1 MPTVRINTY
10 DQNTGVNGAA
20 LPQAN
25 IPGNFQIEANAARQ
39 FDILGNALR
48 GLAGVELRMKDAQR
62 ADMLN
67 AAKANYMN
75 DIMREQERLGNDDLD
90 YATQRERYVQFQ
102 KERRDFYGAQLDQN
116 LRQDFDNSILL
127 PSMQHE
133 FQVGQMAMAGLND
146 KILANVN
153 QRISDLTSQ
162 SGFDRARDDEAL
174 GMIEQELATLVNSK
188 VISQAQMQ
196 ETLAGTRN
204 QMQLNQLGVMAQTDP
219 QAIVAATRGIRIPT
233 ESLSKEGVI
242 GKSSGD
248 VGSVKNS
255 IYDKAVAAG
264 HDPRMM
270 LGIAQAESGFNPKA
284 KSVVDDQGRYAAGL
298 FQFRGPAAR
307 QVGIMDDKSDRRFD
321 AEANMDG
328 AMKYMDYIAS
338 QVPGGRSRPDLMIAA
353 WYQGPHNADIQAGN
367 VPANAVSYVNKVL
380 KYGYGDDG
388 MKGVTPEAAASVDA
402 GNAASVVGGV
412 SSGDYSKDTAPYMNL
427 LAQGYTMQ
435 QALHFV
441 DLAEANIAAQQ
452 KQAKEQAE
460 IEKTNLVNSHYAQA
474 WDEAKEKIPDM
485 EIRHG
490 YMKQWINS
498 VPDRELRA
506 KYQTLLD
513 SDIKAE
519 ETKQAGINQQIIS
532 SVVSEVERK
541 GMSKNQA
548 WAYVQANPDM
558 VKGLD
563 RAGMQQLEKELVTE
577 RHETVKNRIA
587 ADGLKYLID
596 KGRGQITRDQVQ
608 AACFTKDLTP
618 AQASEVL
625 DYYDG
630 AGKMASAT
638 YSKINDEVQKQTQ
651 NKDGILNMPGAY
663 EEILNLLPD
672 GEKANADSITRAV
685 NKFLMEGSFIR
696 AGRWDKSMTYGE
708 AVGEGVGAS
717 WLPDLTPEE
726 EEYIQFTLS
735 SDGVSNITEHKMRV
749 YKREQIMGL
758 PPYATPEEIKKRF
771 RELAHQFHPDK
782 GGDSEK
788 MIRLLEL
795 YEQFSSKKRV

>member
-1 MPTVRINTY
+1 
-10 DQNTGVNGAA
+10 
-20 LPQAN
+20 
-25 IPGNFQIEANAARQ
+25 
-39 FDILGNALR
+39 
-48 GLAGVELRMKDAQR
+48 
-62 ADMLN
+62 
-67 AAKANYMN
+67 
-75 DIMREQERLGNDDLD
+75 
-90 YATQRERYVQFQ
+90 
-102 KERRDFYGAQLDQN
+102 
-116 LRQDFDNSILL
+116 
-127 PSMQHE
+127 
-133 FQVGQMAMAGLND
+133 MAMAGLND
-146 KILANVN
+146 KILANVS

-162 SGFDRARDDEAL
+162 SGFDLARDDEAL
-174 GMIEQELATLVNSK
+174 GMIEQELATLVNNK
-188 VISQAQMQ
+188 VIGQDKAR
-196 ETLAGTRN
+196 EVLEGVRN

-219 QAIVAATRGIRIPT
+219 QAIMGATRGYRVPVGQ
-233 ESLSKEGVI
+233 LSKEGVV
-242 GKSSGD
+242 GKASGNT
-248 VGSVKNS
+248 GAIKNS

-270 LGIAQAESGFNPKA
+270 LGIANAESSFNPQA
-284 KSVVDDQGRYAAGL
+284 KSGLDDKGRYAAGL
-298 FQFRGPAAR
+298 FQFRGPAAE
-307 QVGIMDDKSDRRFD
+307 QVGLIDEGGDRRFD
-321 AEANMDG
+321 AEANMNG

-338 QVPGGRSRPDLMIAA
+338 VVPGGRNRPDLMIAA
-353 WYQGPHNADIQAGN
+353 WLMGPHNKEIQAGR
-367 VPANAVSYVNKVL
+367 VPADAVKYVNKVMD
-380 KYGYGDDG
+380 YGYGTDG
-388 MKGVTPEAAASVDA
+388 MKGVGASGIAENAGVGAALDASGVIGGGA
-402 GNAASVVGGV
+402 GQSFGGVVG
-412 SSGDYSKDTAPYMNL
+412 GDYSKDMGPYNSL
-427 LAQGYTMQ
+427 LAQGYTTQ
-435 QALHFV
+435 QVLRYV

-452 KQAKEQAE
+452 KLALEQAE

-558 VKGLD
+558 VKGID

-577 RHETVKNRIA
+577 RHVTVKNQQD
-587 ADGLKYLID
+587 ADSIKYWID

-608 AACFTKDLTP
+608 AACFQKDLTN
-618 AQASEVL
+618 AQVADVL

-630 AGKMASAT
+630 AGKRASAT
-638 YSKINDEVQKQTQ
+638 YSKINDEVKRQAEDEK
-651 NKDGILNMPGAY
+651 GILDMPGAY
-663 EEILNLLPD
+663 EEILNLLLD

-696 AGRWDKSMTYGE
+696 PGKWDKSMTYGK
-708 AVGEGVGAS
+708 AVEEGVGAS

-726 EEYIQFTLS
+726 EDYIQFTLS

-758 PPYATPEEIKKRF
+758 PPYEAA
-771 RELAHQFHPDK
+771 L
-782 GGDSEK
+782 EK
-788 MIRLLEL
+788 DI
-795 YEQFSSKKRV
+795 FSKYPMRAR

>member
-10 DQNTGVNGAA
+10 DQTSGPNGAA
-20 LPQAN
+20 LPQAS
-25 IPGNFQIEANAARQ
+25 IPGNWQIEANAARNYSRLA
-39 FDILGNALR
+39 DGLR
-48 GLAGVELRMKDAQR
+48 GLAGVELRMREAQR
-62 ADMLN
+62 VDTLN
-67 AAKANYMN
+67 AARVNYIN
-75 DIMREQERLGNDDLD
+75 DIAREQERLGNEDTD
-90 YATQRERYVQFQ
+90 YETQRQRYVDFQ
-102 KERRDFYGAQLDQN
+102 KERAAFYGSQLDDTTRDEFN
-116 LRQDFDNSILL
+116 TSILL
-127 PSMQHE
+127 PSTERE
-133 FQVGQMAMAGLND
+133 FDVGKSAMAGLND
-146 KILANVN
+146 RIISNVN
-153 QRISDLTSQ
+153 KRITDLTSQ
-162 SGFDRARDDEAL
+162 AGVDHGKDAESL
-174 GMIEQELATLVNSK
+174 KLIEQELATLVNNK
-188 VISQAQMQ
+188 VISQVKANEVFDNAKQSIQ
-196 ETLAGTRN
+196 V
-204 QMQLNQLGVMAQTDP
+204 NQLGFITKTNP

-452 KQAKEQAE
+452 KQAKEQAQLARE
-460 IEKTNLVNSHYAQA
+460 NYVNATYSKMYE
-474 WDEAKEKIPDM
+474 EAVQKIPDM
-485 EIRHG
+485 ETRHN
-490 YMKQWINS
+490 YMQAYVSTI
-498 VPDRELRA
+498 PDRDMRKEF
-506 KYQTLLD
+506 QSLLD
-513 SDIKAE
+513 SDVKAE
-519 ETKQAGINQQIIS
+519 TARQNAIDQQGIFEVMQQVRAGNMSRNGAWAMIENNPDL
-532 SVVSEVERK
+532 VK
-541 GMSKNQA
+541 GMS
-548 WAYVQANPDM
+548 YE
-558 VKGLD
+558 GLD
-563 RAGMQQLEKELVTE
+563 KLRKHLIEDRKPTQASIAVVGELKTAVDLGRDDITREQMLAAVFANDLTTEQEKEVM
-577 RHETVKNRIA
+577 
-587 ADGLKYLID
+587 
-596 KGRGQITRDQVQ
+596 
-608 AACFTKDLTP
+608 
-618 AQASEVL
+618 S
-625 DYYDG
+625 YYDG

-638 YSKINDEVQKQTQ
+638 YSVVDQEVRRQT
-651 NKDGILNMPGAY
+651 KGRKLEEMPEGFY
-663 EEILNLLPD
+663 NEVLSLLPS
-672 GEKANADSITRAV
+672 GQKANAATITSAV
-685 NKFLMEGSFIR
+685 SKLLTEGEEVA
-696 AGRWDKSMTYGE
+696 AGLWDTDMTYAE
-708 AVGEGVGAS
+708 ALEKGRGAY
-717 WLPDLTPEE
+717 WLPDLTKEDKVLLPIEMHGK
-726 EEYIQFTLS
+726 
-735 SDGVSNITEHKMRV
+735 GVANITEHGMRV
-749 YKREQIMGL
+749 YKREFVLGL
-758 PPYATPEEIKKRF
+758 PPYETAQEKDTR
-771 RELAHQFHPDK
+771 RMMLGL
-782 GGDSEK
+782 GG
-788 MIRLLEL
+788 IR
-795 YEQFSSKKRV
+795 

>member
-10 DQNTGVNGAA
+10 DQTTGPQGAA

-48 GLAGVELRMKDAQR
+48 GLAGVEMRMKDAQR
-62 ADMLN
+62 ADTLN
-67 AAKANYMN
+67 AARNNYLN
-75 DIMREQERLGNDDLD
+75 DIMREQERLGNEDLD
-90 YATQRERYVQFQ
+90 YGTQRERYVQFQ
-102 KERRDFYGAQLDQN
+102 KDRRDFYGAQLDGDMLQE
-116 LRQDFDNSILL
+116 FDNAILL
-127 PSMQHE
+127 PSTLHE

-146 KILANVN
+146 KILANVS

-162 SGFDRARDDEAL
+162 SGFDLARDDEAL
-174 GMIEQELATLVNSK
+174 GMIEQELATLVNNK
-188 VISQAQMQ
+188 VIGQDKAR
-196 ETLAGTRN
+196 EVLEGVRN

-219 QAIVAATRGIRIPT
+219 QAIMGATRGYRVPVG
-233 ESLSKEGVI
+233 ELSKEGVV
-242 GKSSGD
+242 GKVSGNT
-248 VGSVKNS
+248 GAIKNS
-255 IYDKAVAAG
+255 IYDKAVTANQ
-264 HDPRMM
+264 DPRMM
-270 LGIAQAESGFNPKA
+270 MGIANAESSFNPSA
-284 KSVVDDQGRYAAGL
+284 KSGLDDKGRYAAGL
-298 FQFRGPAAR
+298 FQFRGPAAE
-307 QVGIMDDKSDRRFD
+307 QVGLIDSSGDRRFD
-321 AEANMDG
+321 AQANIDG
-328 AMKYMDYIAS
+328 AMKYMDYIAGV
-338 QVPGGRSRPDLMIAA
+338 VPGGRNRPDLMIAA
-353 WYQGPHNADIQAGN
+353 WLMGPHNEEIQAGR
-367 VPANAVSYVNKVL
+367 VPADAVKYVNKVMD
-380 KYGYGDDG
+380 YGYGKDG
-388 MKGVTPEAAASVDA
+388 MKGVGASGIAENAGVGAALDASGMA
-402 GNAASVVGGV
+402 GGGSGQSFSAVVG
-412 SSGDYSKDTAPYMNL
+412 GDYSKDMTPYNNL
-427 LAQGYTMQ
+427 LAQGYTTQ
-435 QALHFV
+435 QVLRYV

-452 KQAKEQAE
+452 KLALEQAE

-558 VKGLD
+558 VKGID

-577 RHETVKNRIA
+577 RHVTVKNQQD
-587 ADGLKYLID
+587 ADTIKYWID

-608 AACFTKDLTP
+608 AACFQKDLTN
-618 AQASEVL
+618 AQVADVL

-638 YSKINDEVQKQTQ
+638 YSKINDEVKRQAEDEK
-651 NKDGILNMPGAY
+651 GILDMPGAY

-696 AGRWDKSMTYGE
+696 PGKWDKSMTYGK
-708 AVGEGVGAS
+708 AVEEGVGAS

-726 EEYIQFTLS
+726 EDYIQFTLS

-758 PPYATPEEIKKRF
+758 PPYEAA
-771 RELAHQFHPDK
+771 L
-782 GGDSEK
+782 EK
-788 MIRLLEL
+788 DI
-795 YEQFSSKKRV
+795 FSKYPMRAR